1 MTEKIAPYVR
11 RAYYYETDKMSIVHH
26 ANYIRWFE
34 EARIDFMRRVGLDCA
49 ALERRGILIPVT
61 GVEAKYKSSVFF
73 DEEIEVR
80 PRLIY
85 FNGVRAA
92 FSYEIRALERDV
104 LAVTGESWHCFI
116 DEQTRAPVNMKK
128 AEPEFYARAM
138 ELVEG
143 GNQRKR
149 KGANLK

>member
-1 MTEKIAPYVR
+1 MAEKIAPYIR
-11 RAYYYETDKMSIVHH
+11 RAYYYETDKMAIVHH

-34 EARIDFMRRVGLDCA
+34 EARIDFMRRAGLDCA
-49 ALERRGILIPVT
+49 ALESRGILIPVT
-61 GVEAKYKSSVFF
+61 SVEAKYKSSVFF

-92 FSYEIRALERDV
+92 FSYEIRALERDA

-143 GNQRKR
+143 GNERKR
-149 KGANLK
+149 KGASQR